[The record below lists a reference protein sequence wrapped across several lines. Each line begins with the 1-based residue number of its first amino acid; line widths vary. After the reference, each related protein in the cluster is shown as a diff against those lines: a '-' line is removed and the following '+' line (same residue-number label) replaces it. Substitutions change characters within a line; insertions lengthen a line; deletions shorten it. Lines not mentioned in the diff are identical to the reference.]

1 VTAALEQWQGKASLT
16 VSTLPTVPPLQ
27 FFSLL
32 NNITFFF
39 YVYKKLLKTVFKK
52 VFINWKEK
60 ISEQLEKKPR
70 WSWGGGVLIY

>member
-1 VTAALEQWQGKASLT
+1 VTAALEQYNVQGKASLT

-39 YVYKKLLKTVFKK
+39 YVHKKLLKTVFKK
-52 VFINWKEK
+52 AFNK
-60 ISEQLEKKPR
+60 LERKDFRTAGKKATVVLG
-70 WSWGGGVLIY
+70 WG